1 MVKSSINKPSKHLAE
16 FLHEQGEAPED
27 VQKLSQVLSILDE
40 WQAPIPTPAES
51 EQLSKDLMLSI
62 PARSSIRHALN
73 GSRRG
78 MWHKLVFL
86 LKLVRSQVSL
96 LRPSF
101 WLISALIVLLGCL
114 LILNETNLSQAV
126 VLQIVGP
133 LLCYLGATSAF
144 RGLELNTLELELACP
159 PSPRQLTIA
168 RLVIILS
175 YDIILGLTASLL
187 LLSQAGDG
195 LMMLSLL
202 WLAPLLLVYGLTLL
216 LSFRIP
222 AHYAAALTYAGWLAI
237 LILTLANKN
246 GIRSPSHIFSSITEL
261 GFGLAGLALICV
273 AIVFLPK
280 AIMGWL
286 PDKKSVLA
294 NLQVR

>member
-1 MVKSSINKPSKHLAE
+1 
-16 FLHEQGEAPED
+16 
-27 VQKLSQVLSILDE
+27 
-40 WQAPIPTPAES
+40 
-51 EQLSKDLMLSI
+51 MLSI
-62 PARSSIRHALN
+62 PARFTIRNAINSKHQ
-73 GSRRG
+73 GV
-78 MWHKLVFL
+78 WHEFIFL
-86 LKLVRSQVSL
+86 LKLVRTQVSL

-195 LMMLSLL
+195 LVMLSLH

-216 LSFRIP
+216 LSLRMP
-222 AHYAAALTYAGWLAI
+222 AHYAAALTYAGWLAV
-237 LILTLANKN
+237 LILTMANKN
-246 GIRSPSHIFSSITEL
+246 GMRSPSNIFSSMTEL
-261 GFGLAGLALICV
+261 GFGLAGLVLICV

-280 AIMGWL
+280 AIMGLL
-286 PDKKSVLA
+286 PGKKSVLA
-294 NLQVR
+294 NLQAH

>member
-1 MVKSSINKPSKHLAE
+1 MTKSSINKPSEHLAE
-16 FLHEQGEAPED
+16 FLREQGEAPED

-62 PARSSIRHALN
+62 PVRSSIRNALN
-73 GSRRG
+73 SSRRG
-78 MWHKLVFL
+78 MWHELVFL
-86 LKLVRSQVSL
+86 LKLVRTQVSL
-96 LRPSF
+96 LKPSF
-101 WLISALIVLLGCL
+101 WLISALIVLLGRL

-126 VLQIVGP
+126 VLQIVAP
-133 LLCYLGATSAF
+133 LLCCLGATSAF
-144 RGLELNTLELELACP
+144 RGLEFKTLELACP

-195 LMMLSLL
+195 LMMLSLH

-216 LSFRIP
+216 LSLRIP
-222 AHYAAALTYAGWLAI
+222 AHYAAALTYAGWLAVLI
-237 LILTLANKN
+237 LIIANKN
-246 GIRSPSHIFSSITEL
+246 GIRSPSNIFSSMTEL
-261 GFGLAGLALICV
+261 GFGLTGLVLICV

-286 PDKKSVLA
+286 PGKKSVLA
-294 NLQVR
+294 NL